1 MKLTRRQVAP
11 ALIGLTVK
19 AGPPLKGGFVLE
31 AQDRGHQIRDRAS
44 FPTTKRTLKTPVVIV
59 GGGISGLSA
68 AWWMQRSGFKDFV
81 LLEMEPETGGNSRA
95 GENDITPYPWAAHY
109 LPLPSPKSLYVRA
122 LCEEF
127 GLLNDGVWDERW
139 LCHSPQERLF
149 IHGRWQE
156 GLEPHIGLT
165 ADDARQFDR
174 FFKRIAELRAG
185 GGFTLPMEQ
194 GLRNARPADLALD
207 RLTLSDWMRR
217 EGFYST
223 PLRWLA
229 DYSTRDDYATGID
242 AVSAWAGLHYFAARE
257 SEEHGPL
264 TWPEGNAFLARR
276 LARTVAS
283 HITTNAMVSRVER
296 AGARWRVIA
305 GETIHEA
312 EYVIWAAPAWLA
324 RWTVNPPPPALP
336 MDSAPWLV
344 ANLTMSRWPAEKG
357 MEPAWDNV
365 IYGSQALGYVV
376 ATHQSL
382 RTHIPKTVW
391 TFYWALSQ
399 GSALDQRRI
408 LLGGDWR
415 YWCER
420 IFADLERPHP
430 DIRACVERIDI
441 FRIGHAM
448 PRPAPGFLTHP
459 NRLALCKPS
468 NNLAYANTDLSGL
481 SLFEEAQYRGI
492 EAARS
497 AMAALGARR

>member
-1 MKLTRRQVAP
+1 MV
-11 ALIGLTVK
+11 
-19 AGPPLKGGFVLE
+19 
-31 AQDRGHQIRDRAS
+31 
-44 FPTTKRTLKTPVVIV
+44 
-59 GGGISGLSA
+59 
-68 AWWMQRSGFKDFV
+68 MQRSGFMDSCFWRW
-81 LLEMEPETGGNSRA
+81 SRRPRQLPCWRERNYSYP
-95 GENDITPYPWAAHY
+95 GPRITCPTVA
-109 LPLPSPKSLYVRA
+109 KSNYVRI

-127 GLLNDGVWDERW
+127 GLLKDGVWDERW
-139 LCHSPQERLF
+139 LCHTPQERLF

-165 ADDARQFDR
+165 KDDARQFDR
-174 FFKRIAELRAG
+174 FFKRVAELRAA
-185 GGFTLPMEQ
+185 GGFTIPMDQ
-194 GLRNARPADLALD
+194 GFRKASRDDLALD

-217 EGFYST
+217 EGYFSPY
-223 PLRWLA
+223 LRWLV

-276 LARTVAS
+276 LARAVAS
-283 HITTNAMVSRVER
+283 HVTTNAMVSRVER
-296 AGARWRVIA
+296 AGTRWRVFA
-305 GETIHEA
+305 GETIYETD
-312 EYVIWAAPAWLA
+312 YVIWAAPTWLA
-324 RWTVNPPPPALP
+324 CWTVTRRRPPCHGISTLAGRQSDDGPLAGREGL
-336 MDSAPWLV
+336 
-344 ANLTMSRWPAEKG
+344 
-357 MEPAWDNV
+357 EPAWDNV
-365 IYGSQALGYVV
+365 IYGSPALGYVV

-391 TFYWALSQ
+391 TFYWAMSQ
-399 GSALDQRRI
+399 GNAMDQRRI